1 MKNLS
6 LSRTSAKKYYIALLF
21 VIFIWGLDPLIMSF
35 FYKYYSAT
43 ALTALG
49 SFFSLLMFLIITLKK
64 RVEIDKRYLKIA
76 VPIAVIN
83 SVACLLQK
91 IGLQYTTPAN
101 YAFLEHLSCVVVPLT
116 VWIAA
121 KKRPSLSQSLAGFV
135 CIAGCFILCGA
146 DIGTS
151 SGGVGNIL
159 CAAAGILLGVAV
171 AAIGIYARELDKIL
185 YVSVYMGVYFIISII
200 SIPILNFITVG
211 GVPMEKLRFSFSFPI
226 ITLAILFG
234 LLSTGLCWLIK
245 NTAIIHTDP
254 TAVAVISPLSAVI
267 SGVLSVGLGL
277 DKLTPNLLIGST
289 VILLAIIIS
298 GTGEKIGEKIKRKKG
313 ANGKTAS

>member
-1 MKNLS
+1 MKRQETAPQGS
-6 LSRTSAKKYYIALLF
+6 KIKYYTALLF
-21 VIFIWGLDPLIMSF
+21 VIFIWGVDPLIMSF
-35 FYKYYSAT
+35 FYRFYSAT

-49 SFFSLLMFLIITLKK
+49 AFFSLLMFLAVA
-64 RVEIDKRYLKIA
+64 RVRHVKLDKRYLKIA

-121 KKRPSLSQSLAGFV
+121 KKRPSLSQCLAGFV

-146 DIGTS
+146 DLGSS
-151 SGGVGNIL
+151 SGGVGNVL
-159 CAAAGILLGVAV
+159 CAAAGILLGIAV
-171 AAIGIYARELDKIL
+171 AAIGIYACELDKIL
-185 YVSVYMGVYFIISII
+185 YVSVYMAVYFIISLV
-200 SIPILNFITVG
+200 SMPVLNFITVR
-211 GVPMEKLRFSFSFPI
+211 GVAMERLRFSFSFPI
-226 ITLAILFG
+226 IALAILFG
-234 LLSTGLCWLIK
+234 LLSTGICWLIK

-277 DKLTPNLLIGST
+277 DALTPNLAVGAA
-289 VILLAIIIS
+289 VILFAIIIS
-298 GTGEKIGEKIKRKKG
+298 GAGEWIGKRIKRKEK
-313 ANGKTAS
+313 K